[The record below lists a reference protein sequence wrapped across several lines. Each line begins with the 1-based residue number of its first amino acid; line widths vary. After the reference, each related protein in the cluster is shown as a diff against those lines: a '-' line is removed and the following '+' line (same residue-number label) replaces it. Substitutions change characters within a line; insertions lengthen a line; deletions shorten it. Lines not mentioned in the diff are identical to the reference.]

1 MAGLETILQKIALEG
16 QQEAQDVL
24 HDAQA
29 QADAFIAQAQADAV
43 QILQTAQQ
51 EADQQAQQLLER
63 GHSASQLS
71 FRQGVLAKKQ
81 QLIQQA
87 LLEAKEALLHQPA
100 QSYFRFCL
108 ALVVKCAQ
116 EGQKGT
122 VAFCAR
128 DLARLPEDWEN
139 QMSEALQ
146 KKYAALSVDPVAVH
160 IEGGCILRY
169 GGVEENCSVE
179 ALFIAEAEKLR
190 DRLQVLL
197 FS

>member
-43 QILQTAQQ
+43 QIL
-51 EADQQAQQLLER
+51 
-63 GHSASQLS
+63 HASQLS

-146 KKYAALSVDPVAVH
+146 KKNAALSVDPVAVH